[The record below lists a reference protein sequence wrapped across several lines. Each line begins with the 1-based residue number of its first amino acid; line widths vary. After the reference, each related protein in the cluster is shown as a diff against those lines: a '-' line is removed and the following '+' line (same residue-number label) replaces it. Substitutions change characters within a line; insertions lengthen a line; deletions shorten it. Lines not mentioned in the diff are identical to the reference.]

1 MHVVVHFS
9 QLDFIFAHFHSL
21 FTHIF
26 VVSFRLVSLLHYN
39 TYYQRGINALRSKK
53 LRKMA
58 NPISFFQLNTDAKIP
73 SVTLGTWQSNPGLVG
88 EAVATAIKVFHSLS
102 LFLSLSFFLLLYFQ
116 RDYGEENK
124 FMSQIE

>member
-1 MHVVVHFS
+1 MHVIVHFS
-9 QLDFIFAHFHSL
+9 QIDFIFAHFHSL

-53 LRKMA
+53 LQKMA
-58 NPISFFQLNTDAKIP
+58 NPISFFQLNTGAKIP
-73 SVTLGTWQSNPGLVG
+73 SVALGTWQSDPGLVS
-88 EAVATAIKVFHSLS
+88 EAVATAIKVFHT
-102 LFLSLSFFLLLYFQ
+102 LSLSFFLLLYFQ

-124 FMSQIE
+124 FMSQTQTE